1 MRPNKITLIMM
12 LLGITLIGFCIAVFR
27 LIAFGT
33 DPYSTMNLGFTKFTH
48 LSYGTTQLVVN
59 LVLLLFQLCFAKKT
73 MGIGSFINLIL
84 LAYLSDYFLLILNA
98 IPLNYEILH
107 IRILLLLVSL
117 ICLTLAI
124 SLYTISDL
132 GIAPYDCLSIYMSE
146 RWGIKYHW
154 CRIMTDSTCIAFA
167 FLLDSEIGVITF
179 FLALCTGPF
188 VAYFNKNVS
197 IPLRLKYDGIY
208 RTAHSLIPPK
218 ANEIGGGA

>member
-12 LLGITLIGFCIAVFR
+12 IFGITLIGFCVAVFR

-33 DPYSTMNLGFTKFTH
+33 DPYGAMNLGFSGILH
-48 LSYGTTQLVVN
+48 LSYGTMQLVVN
-59 LVLLLFQLCFAKKT
+59 LVLLLFQLRFAKKT
-73 MGIGSFINLIL
+73 ISVGSFINLIL
-84 LAYLSDYFLLILNA
+84 LAYISDYFLLVLEAVPI
-98 IPLNYEILH
+98 NYEILE
-107 IRILLLLVSL
+107 IRILFLLVSL
-117 ICLTLAI
+117 ICLTFAI

-132 GIAPYDCLSIYMSE
+132 GIAPYDCISIYMSE

-167 FLLDSEIGVITF
+167 FLLDSEIGIITL

-188 VAYFNKNVS
+188 VSYFNKKVS

-208 RTAHSLIPPK
+208 RAAHSLIPPN